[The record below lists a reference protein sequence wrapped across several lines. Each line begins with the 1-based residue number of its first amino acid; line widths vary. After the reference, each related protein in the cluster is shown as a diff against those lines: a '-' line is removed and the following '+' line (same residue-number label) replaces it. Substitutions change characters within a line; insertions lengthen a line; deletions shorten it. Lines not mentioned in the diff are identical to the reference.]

1 MLLYLYSHLIKFNGA
16 SYKSVFYYQRYLMIL
31 RIWSFAL
38 NFLKFLSRI
47 IPHKELILAS
57 SNRFFNYFTC
67 CIYDY
72 TSDNFHNSIC
82 LAKNICNLYSVL
94 DVFSRLILFF
104 LFLKICCVIF
114 SINNAVKRLEIAMIL
129 SGRSKNFPS
138 KIYG

>member
-104 LFLKICCVIF
+104 LFLKICCDLVVF
-114 SINNAVKRLEIAMIL
+114 LYINLDL
-129 SGRSKNFPS
+129 FPLLFLPL
-138 KIYG
+138 KLFFPQEFQ